1 MKSGFEM
8 PTELKAMAEQGIETA
23 RQAFQGYLTA
33 TEKALGAFENSTGAH
48 AAARELNRKAMGFAQ
63 ENLVDNFAFLDKL
76 MRARDAEDVVRLYTE
91 FAQVQAHKVAS
102 QSKALSE
109 AAAKSMAS
117 VGKSRE

>member
-23 RQAFQGYLTA
+23 RQAFQGYLSA
-33 TEKALGAFENSTGAH
+33 TEKALGAFETSSGAH
-48 AAARELNRKAMGFAQ
+48 ATTRELNRKAMGFAQ

-91 FAQVQAHKVAS
+91 FAQVQAHKFAS
-102 QSKALSE
+102 QSKALSD

-117 VGKSRE
+117 MGKNRE